1 MTAPGVRSSGA
12 PMGACASKAPAE
24 HRADRAL
31 HLATR
36 GKEGWGAPRGGE
48 GTGRPAMTAS
58 ARADAPTEPP
68 ARVDEKIDV
77 QAGDSAP
84 PAEEEAPAPV
94 PAPATPM
101 PATPPPVPHLT
112 IVFVGLDGA
121 GKTAVIRALADD
133 GQRRKS
139 AASTVDPD
147 EGALCAPPTTV
158 AVTIHAGLRACG
170 VSIDVVDVP
179 GGGIVAGNAR
189 HVAWRRHLDA
199 LKVTPAPKE
208 SAPREI
214 AKRTTTMTEP
224 VVEVDCVV
232 FVVDSADDLRMAVAR
247 DELWRLCGLVPPGDD
262 ASGGIRTLDRAAPAN
277 TLADSTAMLVLA
289 NKSDV
294 SGALAAGEVADALD
308 LDQLRAELGAV
319 GVRVIGCEACSAVD
333 GGGIERALEGA
344 LRRER

>member
-1 MTAPGVRSSGA
+1 VTAPGVRSSGA

-58 ARADAPTEPP
+58 ARADAPTEP
-68 ARVDEKIDV
+68 VDEKMDV

-84 PAEEEAPAPV
+84 PAEEEAPAPA
-94 PAPATPM
+94 PAPAIPMSQTP
-101 PATPPPVPHLT
+101 TPVPHLR

-139 AASTVDPD
+139 ASTVDPD
-147 EGALCAPPTTV
+147 EGSILCAPPTTV

-170 VSIDVVDVP
+170 VSLDVVDVP

-208 SAPREI
+208 SAPKEI
-214 AKRTTTMTEP
+214 AKRTTTTEP

-333 GGGIERALEGA
+333 AGGIERALEGA